1 VKKIW
6 LMARSTYRRH
16 IWSGTFLILTFGL
29 PALMIIAGAIPVLS
43 MLRGNLPRVGYV
55 DQTEQL
61 SPVSQVRVEG
71 TVVNLRSYENT
82 DQALAALE
90 QGKIDGYLVIPID
103 YFQGQAPIYY
113 GEEEPGPLVDE
124 TLTDFM
130 RRAMLANRA
139 DWVFE
144 RLADP
149 SQVTYVA
156 SINGEEVA
164 EGPGLLVQVATP
176 AVLALVFGL
185 VVFTSASQLGSA
197 VVREKD
203 QRSMEMIITSLS
215 PRQLVVGKVLGMSL
229 LTATQIAVWATGAGI
244 AIGLALVAA
253 GGQMLSIP
261 WEPLTWAVLLGV
273 PGYFLY
279 AVLAA
284 GLGIIAGDRQQAR
297 QLAGLLGFVGLSPL
311 YLMGILINKLDSP
324 LALGLTWFPLTAPM
338 IVLFRMALSQVPTW
352 QLVVSLAILI
362 ASLAASV
369 WFVARIF
376 RAAMLM
382 YGQSLHPKQVWQALR
397 QA

>member
-1 VKKIW
+1 MKKIW
-6 LMARSTYRRH
+6 LIARSTYSRH
-16 IWSGTFLILTFGL
+16 IRSGTFLILTFGL
-29 PALMIIAGAIPVLS
+29 PALMIIAGAIPFLS
-43 MLRGNLPRVGYV
+43 TLHGDLPQMGYV
-55 DQTEQL
+55 DQTGQL
-61 SPVSQVRVEG
+61 ATVSQVHVKD
-71 TVVNLRSYENT
+71 TVVNLKSYENA
-82 DQALAALE
+82 DDALAALE
-90 QGKIDGYLVIPID
+90 QDEIDGYLVVPND
-103 YFQGQAPIYY
+103 YFQGQVPTYY
-113 GEEEPGPLVDE
+113 GAEEPGPLVNE
-124 TLTDFM
+124 ALTEFM
-130 RRAMLANRA
+130 RRAMLADEA
-139 DWVFE
+139 DWVIE

-149 SQVTYVA
+149 SRVTYVA
-156 SINGEEVA
+156 SISGEEVA
-164 EGPGLLVQVATP
+164 EGPGLLAQVATP

-185 VVFTSASQLGSA
+185 VVFTGASQLGSA

-203 QRSMEMIITSLS
+203 QRSMEIVITSLS
-215 PRQLVVGKVLGMSL
+215 PRQLVMGKVLGMSL
-229 LTATQIAVWATGAGI
+229 LTATQITIWATGAGI

-311 YLMGILINKLDSP
+311 YFIGLLINNLDSP

-352 QLVVSLAILI
+352 QRVLSLAILI
-362 ASLAASV
+362 ASLVASV

-382 YGQSLHPKQVWQALR
+382 YGQSLRPSQVWQVLR